1 MKRFMTLLLAMLMV
15 LSLAACGDKP
25 SATVDAEGLG
35 KALTERVQFDSTMS
49 AIDAGDYLELPEGS
63 SAAAYMS
70 DGSTMEEI
78 FVVSCKDKTD
88 ASAVKIAM
96 QELLD
101 RRDMALNPQLTVFED
116 IVKREPYSV
125 EEKAEEI
132 VQRVKLADKLEE
144 RGQIFILDEP
154 TDGLH
159 LDDIRRLMKLFNKMT
174 DQGNTL
180 FIIEHSLDVMKDA
193 DYIVELGPE
202 GGQAGGEILFTGT
215 PKEMLESS
223 GSVTREYLSD

>member
-1 MKRFMTLLLAMLMV
+1 MLKYQYKGKNIAEVMNMTVRQAIRFFENTDFVNKLDMLEQV
-15 LSLAACGDKP
+15 
-25 SATVDAEGLG
+25 GLG
-35 KALTERVQFDSTMS
+35 
-49 AIDAGDYLELPEGS
+49 YLHLNQSMTTLSGGEL
-63 SAAAYMS
+63 
-70 DGSTMEEI
+70 
-78 FVVSCKDKTD
+78 
-88 ASAVKIAM
+88 
-96 QELLD
+96 
-101 RRDMALNPQLTVFED
+101 
-116 IVKREPYSV
+116 
-125 EEKAEEI
+125 
-132 VQRVKLADKLEE
+132 QRVKLADKLEE

>member
-1 MKRFMTLLLAMLMV
+1 MLKYQYKGKNIAEVMNMTVRQAIRFFENTDFVNKLDMLEQV
-15 LSLAACGDKP
+15 
-25 SATVDAEGLG
+25 GLG
-35 KALTERVQFDSTMS
+35 
-49 AIDAGDYLELPEGS
+49 YLHLNQSMTTLSGGEL
-63 SAAAYMS
+63 
-70 DGSTMEEI
+70 
-78 FVVSCKDKTD
+78 
-88 ASAVKIAM
+88 
-96 QELLD
+96 
-101 RRDMALNPQLTVFED
+101 
-116 IVKREPYSV
+116 
-125 EEKAEEI
+125 
-132 VQRVKLADKLEE
+132 QRVKLADKLEE

-174 DQGNTL
+174 NQGNTL

>member
-1 MKRFMTLLLAMLMV
+1 MLKYQYKGKNIAEVMNMTVRQAIRFFENTDFVNKLDMLEQV
-15 LSLAACGDKP
+15 
-25 SATVDAEGLG
+25 GLG
-35 KALTERVQFDSTMS
+35 
-49 AIDAGDYLELPEGS
+49 YLHLNQSMTTLSGGEL
-63 SAAAYMS
+63 
-70 DGSTMEEI
+70 
-78 FVVSCKDKTD
+78 
-88 ASAVKIAM
+88 
-96 QELLD
+96 
-101 RRDMALNPQLTVFED
+101 
-116 IVKREPYSV
+116 
-125 EEKAEEI
+125 
-132 VQRVKLADKLEE
+132 QRVKLADKLEE

-174 DQGNTL
+174 DQGNAL

>member
-1 MKRFMTLLLAMLMV
+1 MLKYQYKGKNIAEVMNMTVRQAIRFFENTDFVNKLDMLEQV
-15 LSLAACGDKP
+15 
-25 SATVDAEGLG
+25 GLG
-35 KALTERVQFDSTMS
+35 
-49 AIDAGDYLELPEGS
+49 YLHLNQSMTTLSGGEL
-63 SAAAYMS
+63 
-70 DGSTMEEI
+70 
-78 FVVSCKDKTD
+78 
-88 ASAVKIAM
+88 
-96 QELLD
+96 
-101 RRDMALNPQLTVFED
+101 
-116 IVKREPYSV
+116 
-125 EEKAEEI
+125 
-132 VQRVKLADKLEE
+132 QRVKLADKLEE

-159 LDDIRRLMKLFNKMT
+159 LDDIRRLMKLFNKIT

>member
-1 MKRFMTLLLAMLMV
+1 MAIIHSRIFYTDSRSVGNVTICRYKGKNIAEVMNMTVRQAIRFFENTDFVNKLDMLEQV
-15 LSLAACGDKP
+15 
-25 SATVDAEGLG
+25 GLG
-35 KALTERVQFDSTMS
+35 
-49 AIDAGDYLELPEGS
+49 YLHLNQSMTTLSGGEL
-63 SAAAYMS
+63 
-70 DGSTMEEI
+70 
-78 FVVSCKDKTD
+78 
-88 ASAVKIAM
+88 
-96 QELLD
+96 
-101 RRDMALNPQLTVFED
+101 
-116 IVKREPYSV
+116 
-125 EEKAEEI
+125 
-132 VQRVKLADKLEE
+132 QRVKLADKLEE